1 MTISSKHVHDLVLAA
16 LFLNLGLVLPFFTG
30 NIPAFG
36 AMLLPM
42 HLPVLL
48 CGIILGPRYGALV
61 GLILP
66 ITRFF
71 MIGMPPL
78 MPTAISMTTE
88 LAAYGGVIGILYGRL
103 PKTVPYLYASLI
115 GAMLAGR
122 LVWAGSRVLLLG
134 LRDIPFS
141 FELFL
146 AGAFANAIPGIV
158 LQIIFIPTMI
168 YVLKKVGWQ
177 NGARINA

>member
-1 MTISSKHVHDLVLAA
+1 MNRKSIHHLVMAA
-16 LFLNLGLVLPFFTG
+16 IFLNLGLVLPFLAGHVPTL
-30 NIPAFG
+30 G

-66 ITRFF
+66 LTSSLIL
-71 MIGMPPL
+71 GMPPL
-78 MPTAISMTTE
+78 FPNAVSMTFE
-88 LAAYGGVIGILYGRL
+88 LATYGGIIGLLYGKL
-103 PKTVPYLYASLI
+103 PRAIPFLYASLI

-122 LVWAGSRVLLLG
+122 AVWAVARVFLLG
-134 LRDIPFS
+134 LADVEFS

-146 AGAFANAIPGIV
+146 AGAFINAIPGIIVQIV
-158 LQIIFIPTMI
+158 LIPI
-168 YVLKKVGWQ
+168 LILSLQKAGWNKSREGVL
-177 NGARINA
+177 